1 MNVSTYISEDGAPIS
16 LPAAPW
22 DRASDITRRCIPM
35 HTYITEV
42 RRAGG
47 WISSADIAQA
57 IGATMRGVGAAM
69 LKAHDRGIVER
80 KYGGR
85 GMAFYRYIGPDQD
98 SGQNF

>member
-1 MNVSTYISEDGAPIS
+1 
-16 LPAAPW
+16 
-22 DRASDITRRCIPM
+22 M